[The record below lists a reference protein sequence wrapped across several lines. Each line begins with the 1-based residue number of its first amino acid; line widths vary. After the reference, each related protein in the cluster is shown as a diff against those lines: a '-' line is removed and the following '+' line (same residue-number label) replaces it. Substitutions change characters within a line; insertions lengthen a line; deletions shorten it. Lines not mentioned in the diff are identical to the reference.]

1 MATLIVVEDL
11 AGPSVRGRGGHALF
25 VLQTLL
31 GLERLGHRVVF
42 VEVLERV
49 PDHEAVEAFTTL
61 TTRWWHPDA
70 CALLAPEGAVLA
82 GMSDG
87 ALDAV
92 VDVADAVITL
102 SAHYRAEPWPR
113 FADVRPRV
121 LIDEDPGYTHLWA
134 ADDDPRNIFGEHD
147 VYFTVGTSVGSPD
160 CRVPT
165 LGIDWRPYRNPVVL
179 DLWTGADVPGRGWFG
194 TVAGLG
200 DYGWLEFEDRIL
212 GPKLDELRAYAALPE
227 LVGEPIDLVC
237 ELDSGDPD

>member
-70 CALLAPEGAVLA
+70 CALLAPAGAVLA

-92 VDVADAVITL
+92 VDVPDALMPL
-102 SAHYRAEPWPR
+102 SPHSRRAHGHRLTA
-113 FADVRPRV
+113 
-121 LIDEDPGYTHLWA
+121 
-134 ADDDPRNIFGEHD
+134 
-147 VYFTVGTSVGSPD
+147 
-160 CRVPT
+160 
-165 LGIDWRPYRNPVVL
+165 LG
-179 DLWTGADVPGRGWFG
+179 
-194 TVAGLG
+194 
-200 DYGWLEFEDRIL
+200 
-212 GPKLDELRAYAALPE
+212 
-227 LVGEPIDLVC
+227 
-237 ELDSGDPD
+237 